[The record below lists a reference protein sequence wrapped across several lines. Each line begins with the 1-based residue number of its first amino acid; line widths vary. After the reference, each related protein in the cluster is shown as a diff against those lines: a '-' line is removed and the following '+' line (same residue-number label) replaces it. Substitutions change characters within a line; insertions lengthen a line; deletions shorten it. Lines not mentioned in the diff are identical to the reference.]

1 MEISYLYLD
10 EITKLLDF
18 NDETGKY
25 EKQIGDYS
33 IEINSWNNKLHIR
46 RKWENCI
53 VDVPIEFIKTIV
65 KIDRIRQIMFDKE
78 EE

>member
-46 RKWENCI
+46 RKGENCI

-65 KIDRIRQIMFDKE
+65 KIDRIRQIRFDKE